1 MSSSYWHI
9 KEFDSKKVDE
19 VAKDFKLPYSIA
31 KIMSLRGII
40 DREISSNFFY
50 PDKSKLHDPYL
61 LKDMDK
67 AVKAIINHRDN
78 GNKLMIFG
86 DYDVDGVSSTAM
98 LSLFFKS
105 INMDVSY
112 YIPHRDIDGYGLS
125 KRGID
130 FANSIGSTLIITCDC
145 GINAFDQIEYAMGMG
160 IDVIVTDHHKP
171 EEKIPNCIA
180 VINPNREDCSYPFNG
195 LCGAGVAFK
204 LAFAI
209 ADTISVDLDMVW
221 KYADIVTLGIAADIV
236 PMVDENRI
244 ISYFGLKQIKEGN
257 NLGIRSLIETSKLQ
271 IDRIGIGQITFWVTP
286 KINAAGRLGEAT
298 RAVKLLSSNNQVNAM
313 EIAKALDKENEKRK
327 LITLNMEN
335 ESLSM
340 IENDPEFNKKSGIVL
355 YKENW
360 HSGVIGI
367 VASRIKEIYNK
378 PTVIIGLENKIGKG
392 SCRSISQLDIVEALN
407 YCSSTLDGYGG
418 HPMAAGLTI
427 KGNNVDEF
435 KKLFESYCGSN
446 LKESDLVPTINIDAE
461 IQLSEVNGRMINFL
475 KYLEPYGPKNSKP
488 IFLSTNIKV
497 QGMPKV
503 LGKDQSTLKFK
514 VKQDQSIYEAI
525 GFRMIDEYEKLIV
538 GGPIDIAYNISENH
552 WNGKTSLQLEIKAIR
567 YSNVKD

>member
-9 KEFDSKKVDE
+9 KEFDSKIVDK
-19 VAKDFKLPYSIA
+19 VAKEFKLPYSIA

-40 DREISSNFFY
+40 DRKISSDFFY

-67 AVKAIINHRDN
+67 AVDAIINHRDN

-204 LAFAI
+204 LALAI

-538 GGPIDIAYNISENH
+538 GGPIDIVYNISENH

>member
-19 VAKDFKLPYSIA
+19 VAKEFKLPYSIA

-98 LSLFFKS
+98 LCLFFKS

-298 RAVKLLSSNNQVNAM
+298 RAVKLLSSNNQVIAM

-446 LKESDLVPTINIDAE
+446 LKDSDLVPTINIDAE

-538 GGPIDIAYNISENH
+538 DRPIDIVYNISENH

>member
-19 VAKDFKLPYSIA
+19 VAKEFKLPYSIA

>member
-9 KEFDSKKVDE
+9 KKFNSRKVDE
-19 VAKDFKLPYSIA
+19 IAKEFKLPYSIA
-31 KIMSLRGII
+31 KIMSLRGIT

-50 PDKSKLHDPYL
+50 PDKNKLHSPYL

-67 AVKAIINHRDN
+67 AVKAIINHRDS

-98 LSLFFKS
+98 LYNFFKS
-105 INMDVSY
+105 IDIDVSY

-130 FANSIGSTLIITCDC
+130 FANSIGSRLIITCDC

-171 EEKIPNCIA
+171 EEKIPDCIA
-180 VINPNREDCSYPFNG
+180 VINPNRKDCSYPFNG

-204 LAFAI
+204 LALAI
-209 ADTISVDLDMVW
+209 ADSISINLDMVW
-221 KYADIVTLGIAADIV
+221 KYADLVTLGIAADIV
-236 PMVDENRI
+236 PMIDENRI
-244 ISYFGLKQIKEGN
+244 ISYFGLKQIREGN
-257 NLGIRSLIETSKLQ
+257 NLGIRLLIETSKLQ

-298 RAVKLLSSNNQVNAM
+298 RAVKLLSSNNQVNAI

-327 LITLNMEN
+327 LITINMEN
-335 ESLSM
+335 ESLAM
-340 IENDPEFNKKSGIVL
+340 IENDPEFNKKNGIVL
-355 YKENW
+355 FKENW

-367 VASRIKEIYNK
+367 VASRIKEVYNK
-378 PTVIIGLENKIGKG
+378 PTVIIGVENKIGKG
-392 SCRSISQLDIVEALN
+392 SCRSISKLDIVEALN
-407 YCSSTLDGYGG
+407 FCNSTLDGYGG

-427 KGNNVDEF
+427 KEPSLKDF
-435 KKLFESYCGSN
+435 KKLFESYCSSN
-446 LKESDLVPTINIDAE
+446 LKKSDLIPTINIDAE

-497 QGMPKV
+497 EGIPNV

-514 VKQDQSIYEAI
+514 VKQDRSIHEAI
-525 GFRMIDEYEKLIV
+525 GFRMIDDYEKLIV
-538 GGPIDIAYNISENH
+538 GKPIDILYNISENH

>member
-1 MSSSYWHI
+1 METNMKQSESTYYDIPERKECI
-9 KEFDSKKVDE
+9 KLWRDVGNSDILKPGPYKGVDLVCDKYNIE
-19 VAKDFKLPYSIA
+19 VAWSHKKENPSPHPWPDGPLEYRLEDRKLRYWIDEDFNHKPTHYVC
-31 KIMSLRGII
+31 
-40 DREISSNFFY
+40 F
-50 PDKSKLHDPYL
+50 

-67 AVKAIINHRDN
+67 AVEAIINHRDN

-98 LSLFFKS
+98 LCQFFKS
-105 INMDVSY
+105 INIDVSY

-145 GINAFDQIEYAMGMG
+145 GINAFDQIEYAMGME

-204 LAFAI
+204 LALAI

-236 PMVDENRI
+236 PMIDENRI
-244 ISYFGLKQIKEGN
+244 ISYFGLKQIKGGN
-257 NLGIRSLIETSKLQ
+257 NLGIRSLIDTSKLQ
-271 IDRIGIGQITFWVTP
+271 MDRIGIGQITFWVTP
-286 KINAAGRLGEAT
+286 KINAAGRLGEAS
-298 RAVKLLSSNNQVNAM
+298 RAVKLLSSNNQVNAV

-340 IENDPEFNKKSGIVL
+340 IENDPEFNKKYGIVL
-355 YKENW
+355 FKENW

-367 VASRIKEIYNK
+367 VASRIKEI
-378 PTVIIGLENKIGKG
+378 P
-392 SCRSISQLDIVEALN
+392 SFSIELVT
-407 YCSSTLDGYGG
+407 SSSVTGNMDGVSPYGAANVTG
-418 HPMAAGLTI
+418 ASGDVMAPSKAILWMT
-427 KGNNVDEF
+427 N
-435 KKLFESYCGSN
+435 
-446 LKESDLVPTINIDAE
+446 
-461 IQLSEVNGRMINFL
+461 SEVSR
-475 KYLEPYGPKNSKP
+475 
-488 IFLSTNIKV
+488 
-497 QGMPKV
+497 
-503 LGKDQSTLKFK
+503 
-514 VKQDQSIYEAI
+514 
-525 GFRMIDEYEKLIV
+525 
-538 GGPIDIAYNISENH
+538 
-552 WNGKTSLQLEIKAIR
+552 
-567 YSNVKD
+567 

>member
-9 KEFDSKKVDE
+9 KKFNSKKVDE
-19 VAKDFKLPYSIA
+19 VAKEFKLPYSIA
-31 KIMSLRGII
+31 KIMSLRGIT
-40 DREISSNFFY
+40 DRQISSNFFY
-50 PDKSKLHDPYL
+50 PDKNKLHSPYL

-67 AVKAIINHRDN
+67 AVETIINYRDS

-86 DYDVDGVSSTAM
+86 DYDVDGVTSTAM
-98 LSLFFKS
+98 LYNFFKS
-105 INMDVSY
+105 IDMDVSY

-145 GINAFDQIEYAMGMG
+145 GTNAFDQIEYAMEIG

-171 EEKIPNCIA
+171 EEKIPDCIA
-180 VINPNREDCSYPFNG
+180 VINPNRKDCRYPFKG

-204 LAFAI
+204 LALAI
-209 ADTISVDLDMVW
+209 AESISVSLDIVW
-221 KYADIVTLGIAADIV
+221 KYADLVTLGIAADIV
-236 PMVDENRI
+236 PMIDENRI
-244 ISYFGLKQIKEGN
+244 ISYFGLKQIREGK
-257 NLGIRSLIETSKLQ
+257 NLGIRLLIETSKLQ

-298 RAVKLLSSNNQVNAM
+298 RAVKLLSSNNQVNAI

-327 LITLNMEN
+327 LITINMEN
-335 ESLSM
+335 ESLAM
-340 IENDPEFNKKSGIVL
+340 IENDPESNEKNGIVL
-355 YKENW
+355 FKENW

-367 VASRIKEIYNK
+367 VASRIKEVYNK
-378 PTVIIGLENKIGKG
+378 PTVIIGVENKIGKG
-392 SCRSISQLDIVEALN
+392 SCRSISKLDIVEALN
-407 YCSSTLDGYGG
+407 FCNSTLGGYGG

-427 KGNNVDEF
+427 KESSLKEF
-435 KKLFESYCGSN
+435 KKLFESYCSSN
-446 LKESDLVPTINIDAE
+446 LKKSDLIPRINIDAE
-461 IQLSEVNGRMINFL
+461 IRLSEVNGRMINFL

-497 QGMPKV
+497 EGIPNV

-514 VKQDQSIYEAI
+514 VRQDRSIYEAI
-525 GFRMIDEYEKLIV
+525 GFRMIDDYEKLIV
-538 GGPIDIAYNISENH
+538 GRAIDILYNISENH

>member
-1 MSSSYWHI
+1 
-9 KEFDSKKVDE
+9 
-19 VAKDFKLPYSIA
+19 
-31 KIMSLRGII
+31 
-40 DREISSNFFY
+40 
-50 PDKSKLHDPYL
+50 
-61 LKDMDK
+61 
-67 AVKAIINHRDN
+67 
-78 GNKLMIFG
+78 
-86 DYDVDGVSSTAM
+86 
-98 LSLFFKS
+98 
-105 INMDVSY
+105 
-112 YIPHRDIDGYGLS
+112 
-125 KRGID
+125 
-130 FANSIGSTLIITCDC
+130 
-145 GINAFDQIEYAMGMG
+145 MGMG

-180 VINPNREDCSYPFNG
+180 VINPHREDCNYPFNG

-204 LAFAI
+204 LALAI
-209 ADTISVDLDMVW
+209 ADNISVDLDMVW

-257 NLGIRSLIETSKLQ
+257 NLGIRSLVETSKLQ

-286 KINAAGRLGEAT
+286 KINAAGRLGEAS
-298 RAVKLLSSNNQVNAM
+298 RAVKLLSSNNQVNAI
-313 EIAKALDKENEKRK
+313 EIAKTLDKENEKRK

-340 IENDPEFNKKSGIVL
+340 IENDPEFNKTSGIVL

-378 PTVIIGLENKIGKG
+378 PTVIIGLKNKIGKG

-407 YCSSTLDGYGG
+407 YCNSTLDGYGG
-418 HPMAAGLTI
+418 HPMAAGFTI
-427 KGNNVDEF
+427 KENNLDKF
-435 KKLFESYCGSN
+435 KKLFEFYCGSN
-446 LKESDLVPTINIDAE
+446 LKKSDLVPRINIDAE

-497 QGMPKV
+497 QGIPKV

-514 VKQDQSIYEAI
+514 VKQDKSIYEAI

-538 GGPIDIAYNISENH
+538 GGPIDIVYNISENH